1 MNLKFATNQVHSYE
15 VHTAVYKGPLDL
27 LLDLIES
34 AELDI
39 TKLSLAKVTNQY
51 LAHMQSIK
59 VKKPDEVSAFMLIAA
74 KLLEI
79 KSKALLPRPSVEDD
93 EEEDTGDKLAK
104 QLLAYKRYKQIADL
118 LSRRKKHG
126 LHTFIRMPSKRM
138 DRRQVDFGKNSLS
151 DLMNIA
157 QEAILNAHEK
167 DSVNKVVAQPK
178 VTIKEKIN
186 LLASFLS
193 KNGQVSFFQFL
204 GKEYSKIDVIVSFLA
219 VLELVKRGLIKVVQS
234 GLFGDIMF
242 YPEEKL
248 AEKRYKLSDEEID
261 IFY

>member
-15 VHTAVYKGPLDL
+15 VHTAVYQGPLDL

-51 LAHMQSIK
+51 LAHMQNIK

-79 KSKALLPRPSVEDD
+79 KSKALLPRPTTEDD
-93 EEEDTGDKLAK
+93 EEEDPGDKLAK
-104 QLLAYKRYKQIADL
+104 QLLAYKRYKQISYL
-118 LSRRKKHG
+118 LSKRKKHG

-138 DRRQVDFGKNSLS
+138 DRRQVDFGKNTLS

-167 DSVNKVVAQPK
+167 GSVNKVVSQPK
-178 VTIKEKIN
+178 VTIREKIN
-186 LLASFLS
+186 LLASFLVN
-193 KNGQVSFFQFL
+193 KGKVSFFQFL
-204 GKEYSKIDVIVSFLA
+204 GEEYSKIDVVVSFLA

-234 GLFGDIMF
+234 GLFEDIMF
-242 YPEEKL
+242 YPKDKFVEK
-248 AEKRYKLSDEEID
+248 EYKLSDEEID
-261 IFY
+261 LYF